1 MSSYDDATPTEAY
14 PTARLSA
21 SATDEPQSESPQPA
35 AMPGAAEG
43 PSPRGVHVGY
53 LVSGLIFLSIA
64 AMWGLGQ
71 LLIVDVDDAARF
83 AAIALIATGGAG
95 LLAWWAG
102 SVRKRD

>member
-21 SATDEPQSESPQPA
+21 SATDEPQPEST